1 MSDSRSFFFHFR
13 GIYNK
18 KQTTML
24 EDLYDGHGYM
34 SVDGMQTLAQQGIL
48 GFDPT
53 LEKDIELVEAMS
65 YFTEGGVTDT
75 DLRPAKCACGG

>member
-1 MSDSRSFFFHFR
+1 MSGKSRSFFP
-13 GIYNK
+13 IPWY
-18 KQTTML
+18 L
-24 EDLYDGHGYM
+24 YM